1 VTGFLSPKAE
11 STFFVIF
18 AILGSVALPIRTDR
32 DGNGG
37 MTVADSTKP
46 IAQHFKRHRREYA
59 SVPIA
64 HTLALEQPGDKSKT
78 FLRD

>member
-1 VTGFLSPKAE
+1 
-11 STFFVIF
+11 
-18 AILGSVALPIRTDR
+18 
-32 DGNGG
+32 
-37 MTVADSTKP
+37 MTVADSAKP

-59 SVPIA
+59 SAPIA